1 MRKRAEIN
9 NTHLYLDLIISYR
22 YIDRALR
29 DFLIFVYRDIKSD
42 KYLTEFLPILCLDSQ
57 LILFTLKNKNVVY
70 LSIKKDD
77 TFLSINTCDYKNN
90 IFAIKTKDFFQ
101 NEDTYKSIFKQIKK
115 YIRVKNEKNTNAI

>member
-70 LSIKKDD
+70 LSIKKRRH
-77 TFLSINTCDYKNN
+77 
-90 IFAIKTKDFFQ
+90 FF
-101 NEDTYKSIFKQIKK
+101 KHKHL
-115 YIRVKNEKNTNAI
+115 RL

>member
-22 YIDRALR
+22 YRDRAWR

-115 YIRVKNEKNTNAI
+115 IYKS